1 MKFVV
6 AVDLEGLAC
15 VVGEPGKGLG
25 ESSNFEMARLQGT
38 REANAAARA
47 LFDSGATEVIIWD
60 NHGGSLNL
68 LYDKLD
74 ERCKI
79 ALGVGAKHRWPGM
92 DESFSGVV
100 LIGYHAMD
108 NTADAVLAHTFSS
121 KAYQWYKVNGVEVGE
136 MAIDAAVAGEMNVP
150 VIFAS
155 SDDKGVAEAKHFMP
169 WIETVTTKVG
179 MGWNLAV
186 SKHPERAV
194 KEIYEGVKNAV
205 SRISEMKPFSF
216 STPIT
221 LQYRFKRLDNTRGA
235 LLGDKSWRE
244 VDPFTVEKVIEKIS
258 DQF

>member
-155 SDDKGVAEAKHFMP
+155 SDDKGVAEAERFMP

-194 KEIYEGVKNAV
+194 KEIYEGVKKAV